1 MKNLFSCQEIFF
13 TSILKRTPSKNLE
26 SKSTIEIFEKREI
39 PKFCNQPFAKSL
51 ILSSMV
57 VSRSLEKNRNVYL
70 LL

>member
-39 PKFCNQPFAKSL
+39 PKFCNQPFAKGF
-51 ILSSMV
+51 ILSPMV
-57 VSRSLEKNRNVYL
+57 VSDSIEKNRNVYL
-70 LL
+70 SL

>member
-13 TSILKRTPSKNLE
+13 TSILKRIPSKNLE

-39 PKFCNQPFAKSL
+39 PKFCNRPFAKSL
-51 ILSSMV
+51 ILLSMV

-70 LL
+70 SL